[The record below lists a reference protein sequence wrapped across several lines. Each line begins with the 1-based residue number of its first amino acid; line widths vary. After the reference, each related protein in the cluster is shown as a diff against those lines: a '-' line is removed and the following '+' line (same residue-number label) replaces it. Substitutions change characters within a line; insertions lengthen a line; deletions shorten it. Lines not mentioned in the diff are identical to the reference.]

1 MPHTEWKL
9 LELQLNDTMTSSNN
23 SVIQNDKRQTGF
35 SLIEVVLALV
45 ILLVALLGVFLAFT
59 YAISY
64 NAGNN
69 SRSQA
74 LAILQQQVEKLRS
87 AKFTPTVMDATL
99 SGGVQPDKIVILPNN
114 NRFRVN
120 ISVDDD
126 PATAGIQV
134 DNSTTTKEVVVAVA
148 LDRPTPG
155 WQSSVPAI
163 VVLQR
168 VRAN

>member
-1 MPHTEWKL
+1 MKAFSINTNK
-9 LELQLNDTMTSSNN
+9 SSKTQ
-23 SVIQNDKRQTGF
+23 SGF

-74 LAILQQQVEKLRS
+74 LAILQQQVEKMRS
-87 AKFTPTVMDATL
+87 AKFTPAVMDATL
-99 SGGVQPDKIVILPNN
+99 AGGVHPVKYVTLPNN
-114 NRFRVN
+114 NRFTVN
-120 ISVDDD
+120 MSVDDD
-126 PATAGIQV
+126 PVTAGIQV
-134 DNSTTTKEVVVAVA
+134 DNLTTAKEIIVAVA

-155 WQSSVPAI
+155 WQSSVPAV

>member
-1 MPHTEWKL
+1 MR
-9 LELQLNDTMTSSNN
+9 
-23 SVIQNDKRQTGF
+23 VDKNYIGESGTNQRGF

-74 LAILQQQVEKLRS
+74 LAILQQQVEKMRS
-87 AKFTPTVMDATL
+87 AKFTPTVIDATL
-99 SGGVQPDKIVILPNN
+99 AGGVQPVKYVILPNN
-114 NRFRVN
+114 NRFTVN
-120 ISVDDD
+120 VSVDDD
-126 PATAGIQV
+126 PGTAGVQV
-134 DNSTTTKEVVVAVA
+134 DSLTTRKEIIVAVA